1 MARSIQLRNV
11 PDELHRVLK
20 ARAALAGLSLSEYLI
35 QEVQQLAQ
43 RPTKD
48 EMRERLNRRSP
59 VALEPPSADLVRE
72 ERDRR

>member
-1 MARSIQLRNV
+1 MARNIQLRNV

-59 VALEPPSADLVRE
+59 IALEPPSADLVRE

>member
-72 ERDRR
+72 ERYRP

>member
-1 MARSIQLRNV
+1 MARNIQLRNV

>member
-1 MARSIQLRNV
+1 MARNIQLRNV

-35 QEVQQLAQ
+35 QEFQQLAQ

-48 EMRERLNRRSP
+48 EMRERLNRRSS
-59 VALEPPSADLVRE
+59 VALDPPSADLVRE